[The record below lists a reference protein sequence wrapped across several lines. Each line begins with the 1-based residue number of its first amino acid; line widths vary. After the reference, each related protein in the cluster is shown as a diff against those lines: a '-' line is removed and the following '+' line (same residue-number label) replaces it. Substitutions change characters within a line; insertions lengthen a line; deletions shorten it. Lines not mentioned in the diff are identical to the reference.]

1 MNAKPTMGFVEAI
14 KTCYAKYFNFN
25 GLNGKQEVYLLLGM
39 IPQGIEG
46 QIDVYIDRPWTQQ
59 GGKCVGSLK
68 ITPDMPQ
75 TSAEQP
81 IKVEILVTNDRAV
94 GIVYNW
100 VDVVFEGVRLF

>member
-1 MNAKPTMGFVEAI
+1 
-14 KTCYAKYFNFN
+14 
-25 GLNGKQEVYLLLGM
+25 M

-81 IKVEILVTNDRAV
+81 VKLDSVNNLTGKHAV
-94 GIVYNW
+94 YL
-100 VDVVFEGVRLF
+100 LFSSATKEKSICTLETIRFATK